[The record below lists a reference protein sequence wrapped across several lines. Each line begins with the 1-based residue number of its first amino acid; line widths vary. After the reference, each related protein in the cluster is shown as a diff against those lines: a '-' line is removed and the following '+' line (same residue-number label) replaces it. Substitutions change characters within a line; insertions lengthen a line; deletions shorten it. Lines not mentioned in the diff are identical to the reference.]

1 MRWDGTVDSACGSGR
16 RLARTLSRPVL
27 EGATCLQGCA
37 ITHLVKL
44 VSWNVNGLRS
54 VLRKDFL
61 SFVETE
67 QPDVLCLQE
76 TRCPEDVFE
85 PLLFPGYHLFWNIAE
100 RKGYSGTAIFTKR
113 RPSSV
118 AAGIGM
124 AAHDQEGRV
133 LTAEFER
140 FFLVNVYTPNSR
152 HDLSRLP
159 YRQTWDQ
166 VFLAHLRRLETR
178 KPVVFC
184 GDLNVAHTPL
194 DLARPKQSVGAHGFT
209 AEERGGFDAFLAA
222 GFRDT
227 FREFETGGGHYT
239 WWSTATGARER
250 NVGWRIDYFLI
261 SGALRPH
268 LKSAFIRSAVNGSDH
283 CPVGIE
289 LDL

>member
-1 MRWDGTVDSACGSGR
+1 MFDPFLLPGYE
-16 RLARTLSRPVL
+16 PF
-27 EGATCLQGCA
+27 
-37 ITHLVKL
+37 
-44 VSWNVNGLRS
+44 WNV
-54 VLRKDFL
+54 
-61 SFVETE
+61 
-67 QPDVLCLQE
+67 
-76 TRCPEDVFE
+76 
-85 PLLFPGYHLFWNIAE
+85 AE

-113 RPSSV
+113 PPLSTSRGL
-118 AAGIGM
+118 GI
-124 AAHDQEGRV
+124 AEHDAEGRV
-133 LTAEFER
+133 LAAEFER

-159 YRQTWDQ
+159 YRQAWDQ
-166 VFLAHLRRLETR
+166 VFLAYLRALETR

-194 DLARPKQSVGAHGFT
+194 DLARPRQSVGAHGFT
-209 AEERGGFDAFLAA
+209 AEERGGFEALLAA

-239 WWSTATGARER
+239 WWSPVSGARER
-250 NVGWRIDYFLI
+250 NVGWRIDYFLV

-268 LKSAFIRSAVNGSDH
+268 LQSAFIRCGITGSDH